1 LARAAFLLVLVAAL
15 VTMSWLRLE
24 EVSIPWTELAPLLA
38 LAFVPAVAARL
49 TRSRLAVAATL
60 LGTTIFAASAAFEI
74 PLREAQPR
82 NPQHDFFG
90 PVLHGVSQ
98 GFLDFYDAK
107 LPFNRLD
114 FQLMHA
120 VVLLAVFGFV
130 ALIGVLLVRERP
142 VAAALVLVAAVGWP
156 ATLNPG
162 GSPLR
167 QGAFALVGVLAI
179 LFLLRADARP
189 TRGLV
194 QGAAV
199 GAALIALAVLA
210 STTDAVAKTAFLSW
224 QSWDPYDRPEDPVS
238 VNYVWDANY
247 RGINFPEKKTTVL
260 RIKAEGVRRTLY
272 WRATTLDDYT
282 GSAWAEDLHLSP
294 AEQREQVDAVGRNP
308 LLPRAAR
315 DAKNWLRQDVTV
327 EALRDRHLIGSSQPV
342 RWRPGT
348 DAPVQD
354 DNGDVV
360 ILPRTLQ
367 RDQRYTVWSYVPR
380 PKPSELISFRGNYPE
395 AADRYLE
402 VVYQPVPDWGTA
414 GRSAVMATFFD
425 ENTADFSIFAN
436 KPLYEIASGV
446 TARARSPYA
455 AAVAL
460 ESWFREGGGF
470 RYSEHPGL
478 PLGGVPPLV
487 TFVVDDKVGYCQH
500 YAGAMALML
509 RLLGV
514 PARVAVG
521 FTSGTYDA
529 DKKEWVVT
537 DHNAH
542 AWVEVWFPRFG
553 WLPFDP
559 TPGRGRLAAT
569 YSVYSAEFLAGD
581 AAEAAGGELT
591 QLNPQLSEAIRS
603 RIGRPGQESA
613 GGLANPGR
621 GGAVSVVRDKGPSLV
636 LLVLLVLGS
645 AYAGIVGL
653 KAVRR
658 SLRFAARD
666 PRELAAACRQ
676 DVVGYLSDQGLELPP
691 SLTLRE
697 LGETLDRY
705 YAVNADN
712 LVHDL
717 SLARF
722 GRPDEARP
730 AVRRARGELR
740 EVRRAL
746 RATLGVPSR
755 LRGAASLRS
764 LSV

>member
-1 LARAAFLLVLVAAL
+1 MVRAGFLLALSATL
-15 VTMSWLRLE
+15 VTASWLRLE
-24 EVSIPWTELAPLLA
+24 EQSLPWKEVLPMLA
-38 LAFVPAVAARL
+38 LALIPALAARL
-49 TRSRLAVAATL
+49 TRSRIGVAAAL
-60 LGTTIFAASAAFEI
+60 VGTTLFAASAAFEVA
-74 PLREAQPR
+74 LSDARPR
-82 NPQHDFFG
+82 DPQHDFFG
-90 PVLHGVSQ
+90 PVLHGISQ
-98 GFLDFYDAK
+98 GFLDFYDAE

-114 FQLMHA
+114 FQLMHG

-130 ALIGVLLVRERP
+130 ALIGVFLVRREP
-142 VAAALVLVAAVGWP
+142 VAASLTLVVAVGWP
-156 ATLNPG
+156 ATLSPG

-167 QGAFALVGVLAI
+167 LGAFALVGVLAI
-179 LFLLRADARP
+179 LFLLRAEARP
-189 TRGLV
+189 LRGLL
-194 QGAAV
+194 QGAAI
-199 GAALIALAVLA
+199 GGLLIALAVVVS
-210 STTDAVAKTAFLSW
+210 STEAVAKTAFLSW

-247 RGINFPEKKTTVL
+247 RGIDFPAKRTTVL
-260 RIKAEGVRRTLY
+260 RIKATGARRSLY
-272 WRATTLDDYT
+272 WRATTLDDYN
-282 GSAWAEDLHLSP
+282 GQAWSEDLRLNA
-294 AEQREQVDAVGRNP
+294 AEQREQVDAIGRNP
-308 LLPRAAR
+308 LLPQAAR
-315 DAKNWLRQDVTV
+315 DEKTWIRQDVTV
-327 EALRDRHLIGSSQPV
+327 EALRDRHLIGSAQPV

-354 DNGDVV
+354 ANGDIVV
-360 ILPRTLQ
+360 LPRTLR
-367 RDQRYTVWSYVPR
+367 RDQRYTVWSYTPR
-380 PKPSELISFRGNYPE
+380 PKPSELIKFQGNYPK
-395 AADRYLE
+395 ALDRYLE
-402 VVYQPVPDWGTA
+402 IVYQPVPDWGTN
-414 GRSAVMATFFD
+414 GRSALMAIFFD
-425 ENTADFSIFAN
+425 DRSSDFSIAAN
-436 KPLYEIASGV
+436 KPLYEVAAGV
-446 TARARSPYA
+446 AAKARSPYA

-478 PLGGVPPLV
+478 PLGGLPPLV
-487 TFVVDDKVGYCQH
+487 TFVTEEKRGYCQH

-514 PARVAVG
+514 PARVAAG
-521 FTSGTYDA
+521 FTSGAYDPG
-529 DKKEWVVT
+529 KKEWVVT

-542 AWVEVWFPRFG
+542 AWVEVWFPKFG

-603 RIGRPGQESA
+603 RIGRPGQDSA
-613 GGLANPGR
+613 QGLANPGG
-621 GGAVSVVRDKGPSLV
+621 GGAVAVVRDKGPSLV
-636 LLVLLVLGS
+636 LVLLLVFGS
-645 AYAGIVGL
+645 AYAAVVAL

-658 SLRFAARD
+658 TLRFAARD
-666 PRELAAACRQ
+666 PRELASACRQ

-712 LVHDL
+712 FVQDL

-722 GRPDEARP
+722 GRPDEAR
-730 AVRRARGELR
+730 ASLRRARRELR

-746 RATLGVPSR
+746 RRGLSLPSR

-764 LSV
+764 LSL